1 MVENKHLKNIGLHN
15 KTSDANLEKGQ
26 KTMMTKLRRGEKKN
40 TNKRNN
46 VEWVGFFFLFS
57 SEKASKSF
65 AAESKAFAHHAPQ
78 FGGAPRPNVGDGA
91 HSAWR

>member
-46 VEWVGFFFLFS
+46 VE
-57 SEKASKSF
+57 
-65 AAESKAFAHHAPQ
+65 
-78 FGGAPRPNVGDGA
+78 
-91 HSAWR
+91 

>member
-26 KTMMTKLRRGEKKN
+26 KTMMTKLRRGEKKIRISATMSN
-40 TNKRNN
+40 EQ
-46 VEWVGFFFLFS
+46 VFFLFS

-78 FGGAPRPNVGDGA
+78 FGGAPRPNIGDGA
-91 HSAWR
+91 HSA